1 MNRDFSQA
9 MLDYLSET
17 LCVHTYSDFSKAID
31 RCVRS
36 LWDGASASLFP
47 QNDLFAEGDMR
58 TAKAE
63 ALQSGCPVHRRMTTD
78 LNREEWAFPVK
89 NENRMAAVFCIYVP
103 ADTAE
108 KRAEELEQ
116 VGKTLSCYL
125 EKQFVQF
132 NRAYPQ
138 SALTQLAMEVKVP
151 LSAALSSVQLLTE
164 KLRRSS
170 HQFNQEY
177 RPALEIAQRN
187 IYRSLRTAGNITDAE
202 RVEAGMIQAH
212 PVSCNAADLAE
223 MIVDE
228 LRPIAKQRKIALEL
242 EKSEGLFLVY
252 SDTYLTE
259 RILLSLLSN
268 AFNSVPE
275 GTGKIKVIVNETKD
289 GGVVLSVRD
298 NGRGVSEGQRPHIFE
313 KFCPAEQSS
322 DKHLGLGLYL
332 AKKFAEL
339 NRAEL
344 GLTSADAGNTCF
356 ELRLPA
362 AWPGR
367 DELALHRPSDFS
379 KSNVVVQLIRIE
391 FAEYSFLLEM

>member
-1 MNRDFSQA
+1 
-9 MLDYLSET
+9 
-17 LCVHTYSDFSKAID
+17 
-31 RCVRS
+31 
-36 LWDGASASLFP
+36 
-47 QNDLFAEGDMR
+47 MR

-125 EKQFVQF
+125 EKQFEQF

-170 HQFNQEY
+170 HQLNQEY

-228 LRPIAKQRKIALEL
+228 LRPIAQQRKIALEL
-242 EKSEGLFLVY
+242 EKSEGLFLAY

-367 DELALHRPSDFS
+367 DKLALHRPSDFS